1 MKKVSPNLGT
11 HLLSRI
17 PLCIKDKA
25 DYKCDCNNKK
35 PLRYTAKTHH
45 NTSNVKLFLDRL
57 GIVFLFSPQKPKN
70 IIK

>member
-1 MKKVSPNLGT
+1 VSPIIET
-11 HLLSRI
+11 HLLSGI
-17 PLCIKDKA
+17 PFCIKDKA
-25 DYKCDCNNKK
+25 DYECYCNNKK
-35 PLRYTAKTHH
+35 PLWYTAKAHH